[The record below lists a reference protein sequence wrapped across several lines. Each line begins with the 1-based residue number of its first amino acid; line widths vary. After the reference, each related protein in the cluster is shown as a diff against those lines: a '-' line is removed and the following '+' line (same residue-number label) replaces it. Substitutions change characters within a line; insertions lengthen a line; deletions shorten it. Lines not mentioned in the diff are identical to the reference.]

1 MKDMAVS
8 RTRHA
13 SMENIAGAL
22 KPLGNKKKSLSLDLR
37 DIIAVLLLFTMYA
50 L

>member
-1 MKDMAVS
+1 
-8 RTRHA
+8 
-13 SMENIAGAL
+13 MENIAGAPAL

-37 DIIAVLLLFTMYA
+37 DIIAVLLLFTIYA